1 MKILIVI
8 ALVIVPSLVKAQ
20 RDTIV
25 PMPISVA
32 RQIAKD
38 LVVGDSC
45 KEVLGTTKEELK
57 LTQEKI
63 QLRDSLYHNVDLR
76 LTNATSQI
84 TNLQNQSSGYRIL
97 YEDTKKQY
105 DALAK
110 KYRRAKGGKT
120 AVEVL
125 SMFVVATLTYLIIQ
139 K

>member
-1 MKILIVI
+1 MKILI
-8 ALVIVPSLVKAQ
+8 AIVLAILPSLVKAQ

-105 DALAK
+105 DDLAK

-120 AVEVL
+120 AIEIV
-125 SMFVVATLTYLIIQ
+125 SMFVVSTLTYLIIQ

>member
-1 MKILIVI
+1 MKTLIAI
-8 ALVIVPSLVKAQ
+8 ALVILPSLVKAQ

-45 KEVLGTTKEELK
+45 KEVLVLTKEELK
-57 LTQEKI
+57 LTQEKGEF
-63 QLRDSLYHNVDLR
+63 RDSMYRSVDLR

-84 TNLQNQSSGYRIL
+84 TNLQNQVSGYKSLCI
-97 YEDTKKQY
+97 DTKAQY

-110 KYRRAKGGKT
+110 KYRRVKGGKT
-120 AVEVL
+120 AIEL
-125 SMFVVATLTYLIIQ
+125 ITMFVVGTLTYLIIQ